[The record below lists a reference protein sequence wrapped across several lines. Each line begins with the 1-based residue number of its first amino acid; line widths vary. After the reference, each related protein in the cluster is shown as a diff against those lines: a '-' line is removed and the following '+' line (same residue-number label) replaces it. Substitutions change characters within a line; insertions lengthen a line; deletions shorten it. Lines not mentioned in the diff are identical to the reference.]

1 MRAMTV
7 IVTLEIE
14 ELLLQINNRLEEGTV
29 QTFAPSG
36 ANQPFNEWMRERHVR
51 DGLDFFHVEYPQ
63 IRLPLVEPI
72 QGIMARADVCRR
84 GVEASR
90 SIEHPAQPHAIND
103 AAMHATAT
111 LFRSLRSVRSRVGP
125 FIGRPSI

>member
-14 ELLLQINNRLEEGTV
+14 ELLLQISNRLEEGTV
-29 QTFAPSG
+29 QTFAPNG
-36 ANQPFNEWMRERHVR
+36 ANQAFNKWMRERHVR

-72 QGIMARADVCRR
+72 QGIMVRADVCRR
-84 GVEASR
+84 GVAPTR
-90 SIEHPAQPHAIND
+90 LIEHPA
-103 AAMHATAT
+103 
-111 LFRSLRSVRSRVGP
+111 
-125 FIGRPSI
+125 